1 MSNFPRD
8 PVLTHPICSRG
19 NLAAVELQTSRGGG
33 EADDGASWNWR
44 GSEGGGEGGA
54 TKVVFSGTKV
64 TTKKPS
70 ATETPAAARATFL

>member
-19 NLAAVELQTSRGGG
+19 NLAAVELKTSRGGG

-44 GSEGGGEGGA
+44 GSEEKGRDGRRATEDGRQNTGGGDGSRGFV
-54 TKVVFSGTKV
+54 KFMQ
-64 TTKKPS
+64 
-70 ATETPAAARATFL
+70 AAFV